1 MKTYISIAVSITQ
14 IFLALFSFS
23 TTSAQGVNNSAKN
36 VAFASNEFAT
46 TSKVNYITKEANIIF
61 PTVLQGN
68 EEQSLE
74 YIEKFSKNRR
84 DYLIRTYKKSKKYF
98 PKVATILRKY
108 GLTKEYQVLLPL
120 ESGFNGNAVSGAGAV
135 GYWQIMDEVAKEYGL
150 TYQPQLSVEEKKK
163 LEEEK
168 KLLAAT
174 QPLAEVVK
182 KVLVKD
188 DRKNFIKSTNTA
200 ARYLRDRT
208 RNLGNDILLIV
219 ASYNC
224 GVGNVWKA
232 KQRTGLSNP
241 SFWDA
246 KKFLP
251 AETQAYVMNFITLN
265 VLFNNYQKFESN
277 SLSFKPVKVKVI
289 AEEIV
294 REPVTTTE
302 NSAMDFQ

>member
-1 MKTYISIAVSITQ
+1 MKTYNRIYISITK
-14 IFLALFSFS
+14 IFLALFYLSPTF
-23 TTSAQGVNNSAKN
+23 AQTVNSDAKKI
-36 VAFASNEFAT
+36 VFASNDIETKT
-46 TSKVNYITKEANIIF
+46 TVSYVTKEANIIY
-61 PTVLQGN
+61 PSVLQGN

-74 YIEKFSKNRR
+74 YVEKFSKNRR

-98 PKVATILRKY
+98 PKVATILRKH
-108 GLTKEYQVLLPL
+108 GLNKEYQVLLAL
-120 ESGFNGNAVSGAGAV
+120 ESAFNANAVSGAGAV
-135 GYWQIMDEVAKEYGL
+135 GYWQIMDDVAKEYGL
-150 TYQPQLSVEEKKK
+150 NYEPQLSAEEKKK

-168 KLLAAT
+168 KLAAT
-174 QPLAEVVK
+174 TQTDKVVK
-182 KVLVKD
+182 KVTIKD

-208 RNLGNDILLIV
+208 RNLGDDILLIV

-232 KQRTGLSNP
+232 KQRTGLTNP

-251 AETQAYVMNFITLN
+251 AETQTYVMNFITLN
-265 VLFNNYQKFESN
+265 VVFNNYQKFENN
-277 SLSFKPVKVKVI
+277 SLSFKSSKIKVVTEEQILEPITI
-289 AEEIV
+289 A
-294 REPVTTTE
+294 E